1 MITKR
6 CGRINVFRDKAAV
19 NARITAVMLTKNAVL
34 PLYCERGYIAEM
46 GEDNKVS
53 KLQYW
58 YNADTVLLV

>member
-1 MITKR
+1 M
-6 CGRINVFRDKAAV
+6 FRDKAEV
-19 NARITAVMLTKNAVL
+19 NARITAVMWTKYAVL